1 MKVAIAIDS
10 FKGSLSSVAAG
21 NAAAEGV
28 RRVFPDAVCE
38 VRPLADG
45 GEGTVDA
52 LVAGLGGELK
62 SVTVTGPAG
71 KPTVAK
77 YGLLPGGVA
86 VMEMA
91 QAAGLTL
98 VSETERNPLD
108 TTTYGVGEMILDAIR
123 QGAKTF
129 VIGIGG
135 SATNDG
141 GAGMLQALGFRLLD
155 AAGNDI
161 PRGGA
166 SLAKLAKIEVPQTFN
181 SQLSTHSLQ
190 LSTLDFKIACDVTN
204 PLCGPNGAS
213 AVFGPQKGATPE
225 MVATLDAAL
234 ANFARAARVFKVSG
248 VSRVASVS
256 RDSSKPSDSSRP
268 SDSSKASDSGRPS
281 DSDKSSDSIDSN
293 DPSDFSESPG
303 VGAAG
308 GLGFAFKAFLG
319 AELVPGVDLI
329 LGETRLEDFVR
340 EADIVITGE
349 GRLDRQTVMGK
360 APIGVARLAKKH
372 GKRVLAFSGV
382 LGDGVEAVNAAG
394 VDACFPILRKL
405 VSLEEALDVKN
416 AAANL
421 SATVE
426 QAFRLISVT
435 TAPSPSVYSHGM
447 PASDGEGAVVTTS

>member
-10 FKGSLSSVAAG
+10 FKGSLSSIAAG

-28 RRVFPDAVCE
+28 RRVFSDAECA

-62 SVTVTGPAG
+62 RVTVTGPAG
-71 KPTVAK
+71 KPVTAK
-77 YGLLPGGVA
+77 YGLLPDGVA

-91 QAAGLTL
+91 EAAGITL
-98 VSETERNPLD
+98 VSGAEKNPLY
-108 TTTYGVGEMILDAIR
+108 TTTYGVGEMILDAVR
-123 QGAKTF
+123 NGARKF

-155 AAGNDI
+155 ADGNDI

-166 SLAKLAKIEVPQTFN
+166 GLAKLARIEVKAKGEGEQWNVSSCSFR
-181 SQLSTHSLQ
+181 
-190 LSTLDFKIACDVTN
+190 IACDVKN
-204 PLCGPNGAS
+204 PLCGENGAS

-225 MVATLDAAL
+225 MVKELDAAL
-234 ANFARAARVFKVSG
+234 AHFAAIFQ
-248 VSRVASVS
+248 
-256 RDSSKPSDSSRP
+256 
-268 SDSSKASDSGRPS
+268 
-281 DSDKSSDSIDSN
+281 SN
-293 DPSDFSESPG
+293 NPNNRTIEQFPG
-303 VGAAG
+303 SGAAG
-308 GLGFAFKAFLG
+308 GLGFGFKAFLG

-329 LGETRLEDFVR
+329 LNETRLEDFVR
-340 EADIVITGE
+340 EADVVITGE
-349 GRLDRQTVMGK
+349 GRLDGQTVMGK

-372 GKRVLAFSGV
+372 GKRVLAFSGI

-394 VDACFPILRKL
+394 IDAYFPILRKL
-405 VSLEEALDVKN
+405 VTLEEALDVKN

-421 SATVE
+421 AATVE
-426 QAFRLISVT
+426 QAFRILKLN
-435 TAPSPSVYSHGM
+435 G
-447 PASDGEGAVVTTS
+447 

>member
-28 RRVFPDAVCE
+28 KRVFPNAECM

-62 SVTVTGPAG
+62 RVTVTGPAG
-71 KPTVAK
+71 KPVNAK
-77 YGLLPGGVA
+77 YGLLPDGVA

-91 QAAGLTL
+91 EAAGITL
-98 VSETERNPLD
+98 VSGEEKNPLF
-108 TTTYGVGEMILDAIR
+108 TTTYGVGEMILDAMKD
-123 QGAKTF
+123 GAKKF

-155 AAGNDI
+155 AEGHDI

-166 SLAKLAKIEVPQTFN
+166 ALAKLARIEAKAKGEGEQWNVSSCSFR
-181 SQLSTHSLQ
+181 
-190 LSTLDFKIACDVTN
+190 IACDVKN

-225 MVATLDAAL
+225 MVRELDEAL
-234 ANFARAARVFKVSG
+234 SHFAGIVAEG
-248 VSRVASVS
+248 VG
-256 RDSSKPSDSSRP
+256 
-268 SDSSKASDSGRPS
+268 GRCRCRK
-281 DSDKSSDSIDSN
+281 DADNSILHLFPAPTPN
-293 DPSDFSESPG
+293 TPG
-303 VGAAG
+303 AGAAG
-308 GLGFAFKAFLG
+308 GLGFGFKAFLG

-329 LGETRLEDFVR
+329 LSETHLEDFIR
-340 EADIVITGE
+340 DADIVVTGE
-349 GRLDRQTVMGK
+349 GRLDGQTVMGK
-360 APIGVARLAKKH
+360 APIGVARLAKRY
-372 GKRVLAFSGV
+372 GKRVLAFSGI
-382 LGDGVEAVNAAG
+382 LGDGVEAVNDAG
-394 VDACFPILRKL
+394 IDAYFPILRRL
-405 VSLEEALDVKN
+405 VTLEEALDVQN

-421 SATVE
+421 SDTVE
-426 QAFRLISVT
+426 QVFRVLKT
-435 TAPSPSVYSHGM
+435 
-447 PASDGEGAVVTTS
+447 

>member
-28 RRVFPDAVCE
+28 RRVFPDADCV

-52 LVAGLGGELK
+52 LGAGLGGALK
-62 SVTVTGPAG
+62 QVTVTGPAG

-77 YGLLPGGVA
+77 YGLLPDHVA

-91 QAAGLTL
+91 QAAGITL
-98 VSETERNPLD
+98 VSGAEKNPLH
-108 TTTYGVGEMILDAIR
+108 TTTYGVGEMILDAVKN
-123 QGAKTF
+123 GAKKF

-155 AAGNDI
+155 ADGNDI

-166 SLAKLAKIEVPQTFN
+166 GLAKLERIEPPPFDFD
-181 SQLSTHSLQ
+181 SGLRLS
-190 LSTLDFKIACDVTN
+190 FRIACDVTN

-225 MVATLDAAL
+225 MVKELDAAL
-234 ANFARAARVFKVSG
+234 GHFAEVVEKSKFKVEVEGRKPNSDLRLRLQTSTPGSG
-248 VSRVASVS
+248 LSTSTLSR
-256 RDSSKPSDSSRP
+256 
-268 SDSSKASDSGRPS
+268 
-281 DSDKSSDSIDSN
+281 
-293 DPSDFSESPG
+293 SPG
-303 VGAAG
+303 AGAAG
-308 GLGFAFKAFLG
+308 GLGFAFKAFLN

-329 LGETRLEDFVR
+329 LGETHLEDFVKD
-340 EADIVITGE
+340 ADVVITGE
-349 GRLDRQTVMGK
+349 GRLDGQTVMGK
-360 APIGVARLAKKH
+360 APIGVARIAKKY
-372 GKRVLAFSGV
+372 GKRVLAFSGCV
-382 LGDGVEAVNAAG
+382 GDGVEAVNAAG
-394 VDACFPILRKL
+394 IDAYFPILRKIVTL
-405 VSLEEALDVKN
+405 DEALDEKN

-421 SATVE
+421 TATVE
-426 QAFRLISVT
+426 QVFRLMKTNRVEDFR
-435 TAPSPSVYSHGM
+435 H
-447 PASDGEGAVVTTS
+447 

>member
-28 RRVFPDAVCE
+28 RRVFPDAECR

-62 SVTVTGPAG
+62 RVTVTGPAG
-71 KPTVAK
+71 KPVNAK
-77 YGLLPGGVA
+77 YGLLPDGVA

-91 QAAGLTL
+91 EAAGITL
-98 VSETERNPLD
+98 VSGEEKNPLH
-108 TTTYGVGEMILDAIR
+108 TTTYGVGEMILDAVKN
-123 QGAKTF
+123 GAKTF

-155 AAGNDI
+155 ASGHDI

-166 SLAKLAKIEVPQTFN
+166 GLARLSRIEPP
-181 SQLSTHSLQ
+181 LSTSTSFLD
-190 LSTLDFKIACDVTN
+190 LSFRIACDVKN

-225 MVATLDAAL
+225 MVRELDEAL
-234 ANFARAARVFKVSG
+234 AHFAEIV
-248 VSRVASVS
+248 
-256 RDSSKPSDSSRP
+256 
-268 SDSSKASDSGRPS
+268 
-281 DSDKSSDSIDSN
+281 DKSKSKVEDEQRSLS
-293 DPSDFSESPG
+293 SAVRLGTSTSPHAPG
-303 VGAAG
+303 TGAAG
-308 GLGFAFKAFLG
+308 GLGFAFKAFLN

-329 LGETRLEDFVR
+329 LNETHLEDFIR
-340 EADIVITGE
+340 DADVVITGE
-349 GRLDRQTVMGK
+349 GRLDGQTVMGK

-372 GKRVLAFSGV
+372 GKRVLAFSGI

-394 VDACFPILRKL
+394 IDAYFPILRKL

-421 SATVE
+421 TSTVE
-426 QAFRLISVT
+426 QVFRLLKS
-435 TAPSPSVYSHGM
+435 
-447 PASDGEGAVVTTS
+447 EGVEPRCRCRKEC

>member
-10 FKGSLSSVAAG
+10 FKGSLSSIAAG

-28 RRVFPDAVCE
+28 RRIFPDAECV

-62 SVTVTGPAG
+62 RVTVTGPAG
-71 KPTVAK
+71 KPVNAK
-77 YGLLPGGVA
+77 YGLLPDGVA

-91 QAAGLTL
+91 EAAGITL
-98 VSETERNPLD
+98 VSDAEKNPLY
-108 TTTYGVGEMILDAIR
+108 TTTYGVGEMILDAVKN
-123 QGAKTF
+123 GAKKF

-155 AAGNDI
+155 ADGNDI

-166 SLAKLAKIEVPQTFN
+166 ALVKLSKIEPP
-181 SQLSTHSLQ
+181 LST
-190 LSTLDFKIACDVTN
+190 STFDLDLTFRIACDVKN

-225 MVATLDAAL
+225 MVAQLDAAL
-234 ANFARAARVFKVSG
+234 ANFSGVTRVARVTK
-248 VSRVASVS
+248 
-256 RDSSKPSDSSRP
+256 
-268 SDSSKASDSGRPS
+268 
-281 DSDKSSDSIDSN
+281 DSIDAN
-293 DPSDFSESPG
+293 DPSLFPG
-303 VGAAG
+303 AGAAG
-308 GLGFAFKAFLG
+308 GLGFGFKAFLG

-329 LGETRLEDFVR
+329 LGETHLEDSLR
-340 EADIVITGE
+340 DADVVITGE
-349 GRLDRQTVMGK
+349 GRLDGQTVMGK

-372 GKRVLAFSGV
+372 GKRVLAFSGI

-394 VDACFPILRKL
+394 IDAYFPILRKL

-421 SATVE
+421 TATVE
-426 QAFRLISVT
+426 QVFRLLKI
-435 TAPSPSVYSHGM
+435 
-447 PASDGEGAVVTTS
+447 